1 MVSKV
6 LTAQEDPSD
15 QEGAKEQEGRITRR
29 ASSRQKVTKHSTE
42 EQGRPEGAEL
52 PPSEPEEVE

>member
-6 LTAQEDPSD
+6 LTAEEDPSD
-15 QEGAKEQEGRITRR
+15 QEGTKDQEEGRITRG

-42 EQGRPEGAEL
+42 EQGVPRKR
-52 PPSEPEEVE
+52 

>member
-15 QEGAKEQEGRITRR
+15 QEGAEEQEEGRITRR

-42 EQGRPEGAEL
+42 EQGAPRTR
-52 PPSEPEEVE
+52 